1 MAVAFGTVVNVTP
14 GTGANTGASPSI
26 TTPTTNP
33 VVVVHVALQS
43 TTATVTSLT
52 ITGFGGTSAEVKN
65 ARTALD
71 GSDAYISI
79 WSIKAPTANT
89 AGTVQANLSASVPF
103 QMAVTTYSG
112 ADQTDPCPTG
122 DAVSDVTRS
131 VGVTL
136 TPTNL
141 TASDATSGSNANS
154 SNGFQ
159 DCSTPTPNSR
169 YVGNTTTINEA
180 VGDNTGTS
188 GVVLGG
194 TNGNATAKAAV
205 RVQAVTTGAA
215 APVAY
220 RGRRSPRIKA
230 PKRGPFTGRA
240 YREVPP
246 AGMSGIAGATVDDVT
261 LASTATLMLQA
272 TAADTVDDVTLASTA
287 TLNTPIASRGRRAP
301 RIGPKR
307 GPFAGKAYRE
317 VPTPSV
323 VPSGTAAITV
333 DDVTLAST
341 ATLMLQ
347 AAAADT
353 AADVTLASTATLM
366 LQAAAAITV
375 ADVTLASTATL
386 KIQGTAAPTVADVTL
401 ASTATLKLQATSAM
415 TVADV
420 TLASTAT
427 LKLQAAAAITAAD
440 VVMSA
445 ADTLLIQAQ
454 AAIND
459 AAVTLSSASTLKI
472 QATSAITVNDV
483 TLAATGVG
491 AVPILADAAITVAD
505 TTLASAS
512 TLKLQAAA
520 AMTAAAVTM
529 VAAALG
535 QPPSVSVQK
544 DGDPDYWNLP
554 WFNVEGET
562 FADKLRKKTL
572 IALDEAIEEAESGT
586 APAAVKAVRRYVK
599 VAGPLLSDTEA
610 AELGKLAQQ
619 LSRAASQ
626 KQNELARQK
635 ARDTRALMI
644 AQMLQQDEEEALIAL
659 GIY

>member
-1 MAVAFGTVVNVTP
+1 MAVAFGSSVAVAP
-14 GTGANTGASPSI
+14 GTGVNTGASPSI

-33 VVVVHVALQS
+33 AVIVNVALKHA
-43 TTATVTSLT
+43 TATVSSLT
-52 ITGFGGTSAEVKN
+52 ITGFGGTATEIKN
-65 ARTALD
+65 IRDAGD
-71 GSDAYISI
+71 GNYLSI
-79 WSIKAPTANT
+79 WKITAPTANT
-89 AGTVQANLSASVPF
+89 AGTVQANFSASVPF
-103 QMAVTTYSG
+103 QMSVSTFSG
-112 ADQTDPCPTG
+112 ADQTDPSPNA
-122 DAVSDVTRS
+122 DAVAD
-131 VGVTL
+131 
-136 TPTNL
+136 
-141 TASDATSGSNANS
+141 ANS
-154 SNGFQ
+154 SNETLTPANLTAN
-159 DCSTPTPNSR
+159 DCTDGCVGNTKAANCNAVSPNSR
-169 YVGNTTTINEA
+169 FLNNTTAINCGA
-180 VGDNTGTS
+180 GDATGTTGVTLGLDS
-188 GVVLGG
+188 GAG
-194 TNGNATAKAAV
+194 TFTKCAV
-205 RVQAVTTGAA
+205 RVAA
-215 APVAY
+215 ATTSAAALTI

-246 AGMSGIAGATVDDVT
+246 AGMSSIAGVTVDDVT

-483 TLAATGVG
+483 TLVATGVG
-491 AVPILADAAITVAD
+491 ATPILADAAITVAD

-529 VAAALG
+529 VATALG